1 MKGKIPLG
9 IALTVALALVLY
21 NGANPPHTTYK
32 LDGSL
37 VAETSNDRSEAAGGT
52 DSVLLSPRTMGQ
64 TSGGIDFSTFVY
76 DPNAKFVRPDD
87 QTLYNQLSDEA
98 FAVTQR
104 CGTEAP
110 FDNAYWDHKEKGI
123 YVDVVSGEPLF
134 ASIHKYDS
142 GTGWPSFYR
151 PIDEKDIH
159 VVVPEFDSFG
169 IDYEVKSAKAQSHLG
184 HVFDDGP
191 SPTGLRFCVN
201 SASLY
206 FIPYEDMEARGYGFL
221 MALFDEKQ

>member
-1 MKGKIPLG
+1 MKGQIPLG
-9 IALTVALALVLY
+9 ITLILVLGLTLY
-21 NGANPPHTTYK
+21 NGVNTTEPSYK
-32 LDGSL
+32 LNDSL
-37 VAETSNDRSEAAGGT
+37 VTESTTEDTSESKTSN
-52 DSVLLSPRTMGQ
+52 SVLLSPRTLGQ
-64 TSGGIDFSTFVY
+64 TQGGIDFSNFVY
-76 DPNAKFVRPDD
+76 DPNDKFEKPDD
-87 QTLYNQLSDEA
+87 QTLYNQLDDEA
-98 FAVTQR
+98 FAITQR

-151 PIDEKDIH
+151 PIEEKGIE

-169 IDYEVKSAKAQSHLG
+169 IEYEVKSAKAQSHLG

-201 SASLY
+201 SASLH
-206 FIPYEDMEARGYGFL
+206 FIPYEEMEARGYGFL
-221 MALFDEKQ
+221 MSLFEEQ

>member
-1 MKGKIPLG
+1 MKLKLSLS
-9 IALTVALALVLY
+9 IALILALSYYAYKDSPSPNSEYHLSTSSVTDAAT
-21 NGANPPHTTYK
+21 ANVP
-32 LDGSL
+32 S
-37 VAETSNDRSEAAGGT
+37 
-52 DSVLLSPRTMGQ
+52 SVLLSPRTLGQ
-64 TSGGIDFSTFVY
+64 PQGGIDFETFVY
-76 DPNAKFVRPDD
+76 DPDAAFVKPDD
-87 QTLYNQLSDEA
+87 QTLYNQLDDEA

-110 FDNAYWDHKEKGI
+110 FDNPYWDHKEKGI

-151 PIDEKDIH
+151 PIDEKVIDVI
-159 VVVPEFDSFG
+159 VPEFDSLG
-169 IDYEVKSAKAQSHLG
+169 IAYEVKSAKAQSHLG

-201 SASLY
+201 SASLF
-206 FIPYEDMEARGYGFL
+206 FIPYEDMEKHGYGYL
-221 MALFDEKQ
+221 LPLFDETK